1 MTIEDLKS
9 KNKKYQDDLSQK
21 ENEVLRLIQEKQELN
36 YQLREDLDA
45 KSEYK
50 RNVRANLDSKMSVL
64 EETLALLE
72 KKNK

>member
-45 KSEYK
+45 KSEYN